1 MANLRNR
8 DGKWQAQV
16 RRAGHKPRTKSFLSK
31 ADAQRWARQMEA
43 ELDRAAIPND
53 TRRLDTCS
61 IADVM
66 NRYKVEVT
74 PKKRGAASEL
84 KRIEVF
90 LRAKWTALP
99 LSKATPAI
107 FSDYRDKRLKQVQP
121 GTVLRELGLLRAIFE
136 TAIREWEHPLPQ
148 NPIASL
154 KKPRA
159 PEGRDRRL
167 LPGEL
172 EAIVAACADG
182 RSEWLLPAVYFAVE
196 TGMRRGELLKMRWRD
211 VDLAAGVLN
220 IPVTKTDKS
229 RRIPLTDRAVE
240 ILRDR
245 AEGNSP
251 ADVVFPVSANA
262 FRLGWERCKK
272 RAAKLG
278 TPQVQSLRFHDLRH
292 EAVSRF
298 FEMGLNTAE
307 VASISGHRDLRSLFR
322 YTHLKAEDLVQKL
335 RNAKS
340 ARQPEA
346 VQ

>member
-1 MANLRNR
+1 MANLRSRN
-8 DGKWQAQV
+8 GKWQAQV
-16 RRAGHKPRTKSFLSK
+16 RRAGHKPRTMSFLSK
-31 ADAQRWARQMEA
+31 ADAQRWARHMEA
-43 ELDRAAIPND
+43 ELDRTAIPND
-53 TRRLDTCS
+53 TRQLDSCT

-66 NRYKVEVT
+66 NRYRLEVT

-90 LRAKWTALP
+90 LRAKWTSLP

-136 TAIREWEHPLPQ
+136 TAMREWEHPLVQ
-148 NPIASL
+148 NPIANL

-167 LPGEL
+167 RPGEL
-172 EAIVAACADG
+172 AAIVSACADG

-196 TGMRRGELLKMRWRD
+196 TGMRRGELLNMRWRD
-211 VDLAAGVLN
+211 VDLNAGVLS

-240 ILRDR
+240 ILRERTGER
-245 AEGNSP
+245 A
-251 ADVVFPVSANA
+251 AAQVIFPVSANA
-262 FRLGWERCKK
+262 FRQCWERCKR
-272 RAAKLG
+272 RAAKQG
-278 TPQVQSLRFHDLRH
+278 SPDVKSLRFHDLRH

-307 VASISGHRDLRSLFR
+307 VATISGHRDLRSLFR
-322 YTHLKAEDLVQKL
+322 YTHLRAEDLVLKL
-335 RNAKS
+335 RDAK
-340 ARQPEA
+340 AINGVEVA
-346 VQ
+346 

>member
-16 RRAGHKPRTKSFLSK
+16 RRAGHKPRTMSFLSK

-66 NRYKVEVT
+66 NRYKVT

-90 LRAKWTALP
+90 LRASWTGLP
-99 LSKATPAI
+99 LSKATPAV
-107 FSDYRDKRLKQVQP
+107 FSDYRNKRLKQVRP

-136 TAIREWEHPLPQ
+136 TAMREWEHPLVQ
-148 NPIASL
+148 NPIANL

-167 LPGEL
+167 RPGEL
-172 EAIVAACADG
+172 AAIVSACADG
-182 RSEWLLPAVYFAVE
+182 RSDWLLPAVYFAVE

-211 VDLAAGVLN
+211 VDA
-220 IPVTKTDKS
+220 
-229 RRIPLTDRAVE
+229 
-240 ILRDR
+240 LRL
-245 AEGNSP
+245 S
-251 ADVVFPVSANA
+251 
-262 FRLGWERCKK
+262 WERCKK

-278 TPQVQSLRFHDLRH
+278 TPEVQSLRFHDLRH
-292 EAVSRF
+292 EAVSWF
-298 FEMGLNTAE
+298 FEMGLNTAG
-307 VASISGHRDLRSLFR
+307 AQGSS
-322 YTHLKAEDLVQKL
+322 
-335 RNAKS
+335 
-340 ARQPEA
+340 
-346 VQ
+346 